1 MCTDDFRCLTF
12 AFRFD
17 SMTVPY
23 VFPTLIAEYTLFL
36 LLTAMEQERLEK
48 WHVAIN
54 THYTFKT
61 HPSYKEVL
69 RSLTFIFTAGVSA
82 GYPSRKSYKH
92 ARTSSGLPIC
102 FPISSDSF
110 THSRHSWLT
119 FILHCVS
126 FITMLEEMCIRDS
139 FNEVSN
145 SFYIWRRYTVR
156 LDGDGRTTR
165 FDSSYIKAVSYTHL
179 DVYKRQA
186 QNIVLRGSVESRSGE
201 KILGASIFAKDTQKG
216 TTTDKEGIFTLQCD
230 SNTVLQVSY
239 VGYKTRQVSVN
250 GRSTI

>member
-1 MCTDDFRCLTF
+1 MVGLVFVLTTAGQATVEIDNRSYTLSAGALLTLLPSRLLRSVMCTDDFRCLTF

-110 THSRHSWLT
+110 THSRHS
-119 FILHCVS
+119 
-126 FITMLEEMCIRDS
+126 
-139 FNEVSN
+139 
-145 SFYIWRRYTVR
+145 
-156 LDGDGRTTR
+156 
-165 FDSSYIKAVSYTHL
+165 
-179 DVYKRQA
+179 
-186 QNIVLRGSVESRSGE
+186 
-201 KILGASIFAKDTQKG
+201 
-216 TTTDKEGIFTLQCD
+216 
-230 SNTVLQVSY
+230 
-239 VGYKTRQVSVN
+239 
-250 GRSTI
+250 